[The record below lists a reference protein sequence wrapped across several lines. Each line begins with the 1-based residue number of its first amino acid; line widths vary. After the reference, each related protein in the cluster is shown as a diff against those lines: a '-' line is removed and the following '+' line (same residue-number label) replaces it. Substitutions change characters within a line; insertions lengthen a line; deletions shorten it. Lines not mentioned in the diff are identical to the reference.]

1 MFYLETKDGEKFF
14 TDANS
19 DDKLEFEKI
28 IEQKLGKQ
36 TVDLFNQLIEDAK
49 EEGYKEGYEDGLSV
63 R

>member
-14 TDANS
+14 TDVNS